1 MRIEQ
6 LEYIAAVTQY
16 GSLRR
21 ASEQLHI
28 SQPALSEAITKLER
42 ELGVTLL
49 DRRRAG
55 ARISR
60 EGQELLHSMSDVL
73 EAVDRLR
80 LAAGD
85 QSAGVSSV
93 RVGTVHA
100 GTSTVLLPTLRRFAD
115 EHPRTSVEVRTMVQE
130 DIYLALAEGTIDIG
144 LVNLLDGDDLPPTV
158 EGTVLLHGRPIVV
171 LPAGHPLASRDE
183 ITVEE
188 LREEPFVGMR
198 SGYLMY
204 RFAHRVFGRDLPH
217 HWHATDGAEMGK
229 MMVGEGLGL
238 TLLPDYSVVGDP
250 RETGG
255 HITVRPLAGDRSRV
269 TMVAA
274 RRHNART
281 TSGARS
287 LLDLLA
293 ETASRSQRSRSQ
305 PSAGS

>member
-1 MRIEQ
+1 
-6 LEYIAAVTQY
+6 
-16 GSLRR
+16 
-21 ASEQLHI
+21 
-28 SQPALSEAITKLER
+28 
-42 ELGVTLL
+42 
-49 DRRRAG
+49 
-55 ARISR
+55 
-60 EGQELLHSMSDVL
+60 
-73 EAVDRLR
+73 
-80 LAAGD
+80 
-85 QSAGVSSV
+85 
-93 RVGTVHA
+93 
-100 GTSTVLLPTLRRFAD
+100 
-115 EHPRTSVEVRTMVQE
+115 
-130 DIYLALAEGTIDIG
+130 
-144 LVNLLDGDDLPPTV
+144 
-158 EGTVLLHGRPIVV
+158 
-171 LPAGHPLASRDE
+171 
-183 ITVEE
+183 
-188 LREEPFVGMR
+188 MR

-269 TMVAA
+269 TMVAV

-293 ETASRSQRSRSQ
+293 ETAARSQRSRAQ